1 MCKSRGVKAHVC
13 APQDYLAT
21 ESIDD
26 LVSLLRKARLDTH
39 LLDLFP
45 PQKRTLK
52 DLDEH
57 FKVMSRASPHQKLLS
72 LQAGL
77 AADVL
82 PWRGPPKAR

>member
-1 MCKSRGVKAHVC
+1 MKAGAR

-57 FKVMSRASPHQKLLS
+57 FKVMLCAPTHHSS
-72 LQAGL
+72 
-77 AADVL
+77 
-82 PWRGPPKAR
+82 

>member
-1 MCKSRGVKAHVC
+1 MMPSVR

-45 PQKRTLK
+45 PQKRTLR

-57 FKVMSRASPHQKLLS
+57 FKVMPRATHSPGAPRLW
-72 LQAGL
+72 AGL
-77 AADVL
+77 AAHIL
-82 PWRGPPKAR
+82 QWPG

>member
-1 MCKSRGVKAHVC
+1 MCVC
-13 APQDYLAT
+13 VLPQDYLAT

-45 PQKRTLK
+45 PQKRTLA

-57 FKVMSRASPHQKLLS
+57 FKVAPPGNPTTPPNPPTRSPE
-72 LQAGL
+72 
-77 AADVL
+77 
-82 PWRGPPKAR
+82 PPR

>member
-1 MCKSRGVKAHVC
+1 MCMVRGVKARVC
-13 APQDYLAT
+13 VLPQDYLAT

-45 PQKRTLK
+45 PQKRTLA

-57 FKVMSRASPHQKLLS
+57 FKVAPRAARPP
-72 LQAGL
+72 AAPTPWGL
-77 AADVL
+77 AAVVL
-82 PWRGPPKAR
+82 H